1 VRRSLVVL
9 VVLLAACTGGDD
21 DGDHPSSEPSTTTT
35 PTTTTVPLPTPEEL
49 SAAMCAAEPVP
60 VRARIRDPRAI
71 ELSGLAEAA
80 GTLWSHND
88 SGDTARVLALDP
100 RGGILAEATV
110 EGAEAVDWED
120 IASDGSELY
129 VGDIGDNQRVRPE
142 ITVYRFPP
150 PTELGH
156 VTVPAA
162 DVQAITLHYPN
173 GPRDAEAL
181 LVDPVTHD
189 LVIAHKRF
197 GGRSEVYVAPEDD
210 WSDGD
215 ATLQRVGTFLP
226 GNTPLDAVT
235 SGEVSADGQL
245 VGIRTYARVLVFPR
259 DEGQSVAEAIIDNQP
274 CEAPTAVE
282 LQGEAFT
289 FTAEGYVTVS
299 EGERPVLHRFR
310 SAPA

>member
-21 DGDHPSSEPSTTTT
+21 GAQGSSEPSTTTA
-35 PTTTTVPLPTPEEL
+35 PATTTVPVPTPEEL
-49 SAAMCAAEPVP
+49 SAAMCAAEPIP
-60 VRARIRDPRAI
+60 GRARIQDPRAI

-88 SGDTARVLALDP
+88 SGDTARVLAVDP

-142 ITVYRFPP
+142 ITVYRFPA

-162 DVQAITLHYPN
+162 DVQAITLDYPN

-197 GGRSEVYVAPEDD
+197 GGRSEVYVAAEDD

-215 ATLQRVGTFLP
+215 ATLERVGTFLP
-226 GNTPLDAVT
+226 GTTPLDAVT

-245 VGIRTYARVLVFPR
+245 VGIRTYAQVLVWPR
-259 DEGQSVAEAIIDNQP
+259 DEDQSVAEAIIDNQP